1 MEKLDQ
7 HMERQDLSMEQ
18 LKQQLKSGSSQ
29 DHATSSEETRP
40 VRENFISAL
49 LLPYF
54 FLVCL

>member
-1 MEKLDQ
+1 
-7 HMERQDLSMEQ
+7 MERQDLSMEQ

-29 DHATSSEETRP
+29 DHPTSSEETRP
-40 VRENFISAL
+40 VRENFISTL